1 MFMSLGPNSFI
12 GAGMLIPIIEYAIGY
27 AVQATAK
34 LQRDR
39 FKSMEVKARAVKDFD
54 RYIDVSRVT
63 VSSCRSVKVGLS
75 LTRGLSIST
84 SSELLPSGILCR
96 AQVTTVDVRY

>member
-12 GAGMLIPIIEYAIGY
+12 GAGMLIPIIEYAIMY

-39 FKSMEVKARAVKDFD
+39 FKSMEIKARAVKDFD
-54 RYIDVSRVT
+54 RYIDVSPGP
-63 VSSCRSVKVGLS
+63 SYALLLLSRSGSVS
-75 LTRGLSIST
+75 LT
-84 SSELLPSGILCR
+84 
-96 AQVTTVDVRY
+96 